1 MTLLFVAGEAN
12 KMLANTKRSRS
23 KRDTVNANDAT
34 FYAKRT
40 MAGRCKETDPVPVSF
55 TRSVQP
61 QARRPTRWCVT
72 GA

>member
-1 MTLLFVAGEAN
+1 MTLL
-12 KMLANTKRSRS
+12 NTKRSRS
-23 KRDTVNANDAT
+23 KPDTVNANDAT

-40 MAGRCKETDPVPVSF
+40 MGGRCRGIDPVPVAF

-61 QARRPTRWCVT
+61 QAPGPTRWCVT